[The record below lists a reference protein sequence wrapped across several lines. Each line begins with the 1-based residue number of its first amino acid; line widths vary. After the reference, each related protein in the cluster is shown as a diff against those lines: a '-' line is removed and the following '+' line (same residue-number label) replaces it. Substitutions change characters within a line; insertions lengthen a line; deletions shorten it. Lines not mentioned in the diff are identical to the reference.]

1 MAESGKIIICRYPSV
16 MSTLR
21 ILLAEDNLINQQ
33 VVVRMLQKLG
43 YSPDVAS
50 DGEGAVALA
59 REQSYDLIFMDLMM
73 PRMDGYEAT
82 GIIRSAES
90 DGQRAY
96 IVALTANAMGSDRTR
111 CLEAGMDDFMTKPFM
126 METLKEKLSV
136 FEHIR
141 AESPSHPVD
150 VDEFV
155 DRSVL
160 RSLATMMD
168 EDDTAYIRELMTDY
182 LTDAERLRAE
192 IYQAVADK
200 DADALRRA
208 THSLKATSATFGAR
222 HLSSL
227 CAEFEQCS
235 VRADIQAVESR
246 LAEFDAT
253 LESFHT
259 ALVEVVETSTY

>member
-1 MAESGKIIICRYPSV
+1 

-21 ILLAEDNLINQQ
+21 ILLAEDNQINQH

-59 REQSYDLIFMDLMM
+59 RERCYDLIFMDLMM

-82 GIIRSAES
+82 SIIRSAES
-90 DGQRAY
+90 DGHRAY

-136 FEHIR
+136 FEKISTV
-141 AESPSHPVD
+141 SPASSVD
-150 VDEFV
+150 VDEYV

-160 RSLATMMD
+160 RSLALMMD
-168 EDDTAYIRELMTDY
+168 EEDTAYIRELLNDY
-182 LTDAERLRAE
+182 LTDAERLRTE
-192 IYQAVADK
+192 IYQAIAEK
-200 DADALRRA
+200 DAAALRQA
-208 THSLKATSATFGAR
+208 SHTLKSTSATFGAR
-222 HLSSL
+222 HLSVL

-235 VRADIQAVESR
+235 IRSDIQSVEKR
-246 LAEFDAT
+246 LDEFDTT
-253 LESFHT
+253 LQSFHA
-259 ALVEVVETSTY
+259 ALVEVVDTNTF